1 MAKKRISQ
9 RFLLRMQHIKHE
21 LTYYLLLLFGRSWQI
36 MFEQAL
42 DNWQLFDLLVSH
54 VYDMLVR

>member
-1 MAKKRISQ
+1 
-9 RFLLRMQHIKHE
+9 MQNINYE
-21 LTYYLLLLFGRSWQI
+21 STYHLLLLLGWSWQI

-54 VYDMLVR
+54 V